1 MKISRK
7 IALFSI
13 VIALVP
19 MLIVGV
25 VSYTKGINMLT
36 EKQIDVA
43 EQSVIRAED
52 LVEKEIDKAKLA
64 VTTLADTIALRGIDE
79 AFKNFQSTVSLS
91 DSFRCVYFG
100 AEETGNLLITPYSQ
114 MPDGYDARVRPWYMS
129 ARADAITL
137 SEPYLDASSGE
148 MVVGVT
154 KTIIKDGKKLGV
166 LALDLDFGVMS
177 QRITNIQIG
186 KTGYAFVLHQNGTT
200 LIHQN
205 TEIIGKDLTDK
216 MTFLKQIID
225 LKNGF
230 LKYDYNGDKF
240 AVVRTLDEYGWTIGG
255 GTNFAEIKEP
265 LKTLRNFILTAGL
278 ATMLIVSLGIF
289 WMTRSITAPLND
301 INLNLRDIAEG
312 EGDLT
317 RQLNVKSKDEVGG
330 LALSFNTFTG
340 KLRGM
345 ISDIAQRSFGLDN
358 SSNELLSISQEMS
371 EGASK
376 MNDKS
381 QMVLA
386 AAETMS
392 ANMSSVAA
400 AAEQSSTNISMVSA
414 ATEEMTSTIGEIAR
428 NTEKTRGTSQQA
440 VTQTQRAS
448 ERMEGLSRFA
458 QDIGRVVE
466 TITEISEQT
475 NLLALNA
482 TIEAARAGEAGK
494 GFAVVAGEI
503 KELARQTAEA
513 TTEIKENITSIQD
526 ATKET
531 VTEIEEVSLAIGDVN
546 GMIDSVAAAV
556 EQQSATT
563 KEIAANVG
571 QAAQGIQEMTENITR
586 GSNVAMDITHEIAE
600 VHNVSIEMASHSSQI
615 DVSAKALN
623 ELSAALKTTVD
634 QFKV

>member
-7 IALFSI
+7 IALFS
-13 VIALVP
+13 VLIALIP
-19 MLIVGV
+19 MLTIGII
-25 VSYTKGINMLT
+25 SYVKEMTMLT
-36 EKQIDVA
+36 EKQIEIA
-43 EQSVIRAED
+43 EQSVFRAED
-52 LVEKEIDKAKLA
+52 QILKEVDQAKL
-64 VTTLADTIALRGIDE
+64 VVDTLADAIALHGIE
-79 AFKNFQSTVSLS
+79 EGFKQFHSTASQSN
-91 DSFRCVYFG
+91 SFKYIYFG
-100 AEETGNLLITPYSQ
+100 VEDTGDILIAPHTELPE
-114 MPDGYDARVRPWYMS
+114 GYDPRLRPWYMS
-129 ARADAITL
+129 AKSNNPTL
-137 SEPYLDASSGE
+137 SEPYLDAGSGE
-148 MVVGVT
+148 MVVAVAKAVT
-154 KTIIKDGKKLGV
+154 KDGKKLGV
-166 LALDLDFGVMS
+166 VALDLDFGAMS
-177 QRITNIQIG
+177 RKVTDIQIG
-186 KTGYAFVLHQNGTT
+186 KTGYAYVLHQNGTT
-200 LIHQN
+200 LIHKN
-205 TEIIGKDLTDK
+205 KEMIGKDLTG
-216 MTFLKQIID
+216 QIPVMQQILD

-230 LKYDYNGDKF
+230 LKYNYKGEKF
-240 AVVRTLDEYGWTIGG
+240 TVVRTIDDYGWTIGG
-255 GTNFAEIKEP
+255 GTYYAEIKEP
-265 LKTLRNFILTAGL
+265 LKALRNLILITCV

-289 WMTRSITAPLND
+289 WVTRSITAPLND

-317 RQLNVKSKDEVGG
+317 RELSVISKDEVGG

-358 SSNELLSISQEMS
+358 SSNELLSISKEMS

-376 MNDKS
+376 MNAKS
-381 QMVLA
+381 QMVLS

-392 ANMSSVAA
+392 TNMSSVAA
-400 AAEQSSTNISMVSA
+400 AAEQSSTNIGMVSA

-448 ERMEGLSRFA
+448 DRMEGLSRFA

-546 GMIDSVAAAV
+546 GMIDSVAVAV

-586 GSNVAMDITHEIAE
+586 GSNVAMDITREIAE
-600 VHNVSIEMASHSSQI
+600 VHNVSNEMASHSSQI